1 MTDYSA
7 PGVRIVVVSLT
18 LIERVFEEGVD
29 QFVPIDALENVKIL
43 DARMS
48 SSVRDAVE
56 MLVQSW
62 SFPASEAGASWLT
75 ARRHDQSFRRWTKDG
90 LWSHGVPPGHN
101 VRMEY
106 TGHGGEKFEAALP
119 PGAVEISGVDL
130 SDPPSAMIRL
140 QDGNYR
146 HLPLSKVA
154 PSEPSEGPPI

>member
-1 MTDYSA
+1 MTDHSA

-29 QFVPIDALENVKIL
+29 QFVPIDALENVKVL

-48 SSVRDAVE
+48 PSVRDAVE

-75 ARRHDQSFRRWTKDG
+75 ARRHDQAFRRWNRDA
-90 LWSHGVPPGHN
+90 LWSHGVPGGHD
-101 VRMEY
+101 VRFTY
-106 TGHGGEKFEAALP
+106 SSVAGEKFEAVLP
-119 PGAVEISGVDL
+119 AGAVEVSGVDL
-130 SDPPSAMIRL
+130 ADPPSAMVRL

-146 HLPLSKVA
+146 HLPLTKLA
-154 PSEPSEGPPI
+154 PSEPTEGPPV